1 MDKILVLPVRSHVD
15 DIAVDGV
22 GDEVVV
28 VAAAAAAG
36 ADCAGDTDRGVNWT
50 RRQRQRRCLVRQR
63 T

>member
-1 MDKILVLPVRSHVD
+1 MDKIPVLPVRSHAD

-28 VAAAAAAG
+28 AAAAAG

>member
-1 MDKILVLPVRSHVD
+1 MDKILVLPVRSHVG

-28 VAAAAAAG
+28 VAAAAAG